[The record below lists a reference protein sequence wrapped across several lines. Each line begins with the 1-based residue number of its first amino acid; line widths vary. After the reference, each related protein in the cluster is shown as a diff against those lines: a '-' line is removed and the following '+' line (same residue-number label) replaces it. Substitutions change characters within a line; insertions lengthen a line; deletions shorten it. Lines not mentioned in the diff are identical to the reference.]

1 MRLAKLA
8 LVLLTACLLPGCS
21 AQLLEEANDPGIPRY
36 CGEPA
41 KLFTIFVVQA
51 KNISWASRRSANGT
65 ASSVTIDLVFENTAK
80 WPLALSN
87 SGNGIIYSI
96 DYALLG
102 ENGTTYFP
110 EETAGVTHDMSAEK
124 KVETRE
130 KPGERKK
137 EKPINVHQLIKSA
150 ESAEGKLIFEVP
162 RGNYVLSIERK
173 FEGKPV
179 PGNRE
184 DHLLMCKISSSD
196 FSAPLRSKSRGVFG
210 VY

>member
-110 EETAGVTHDMSAEK
+110 EETAGVTRDMSAEK
-124 KVETRE
+124 KVETR
-130 KPGERKK
+130 K
-137 EKPINVHQLIKSA
+137 KPINVHQLIKSA